1 MVECLEKDLHVDL
14 ELAKSSR
21 CPPLTYRLPIVS
33 EENQARLGD
42 DGWSAGSRNFQGL
55 SRHCSAI
62 VHQTGAI
69 EGYLLQ
75 RERGG
80 GSPWVFGSYSD
91 LTSDLS
97 KPR

>member
-1 MVECLEKDLHVDL
+1 MVECLEKGRHVDL

-21 CPPLTYRLPIVS
+21 RPPLAYRLPVVS

-55 SRHCSAI
+55 PSHRSAI
-62 VHQTGAI
+62 GHQTGAI

-75 RERGG
+75 WEREGG
-80 GSPWVFGSYSD
+80 RLRF
-91 LTSDLS
+91 LQ
-97 KPR
+97 